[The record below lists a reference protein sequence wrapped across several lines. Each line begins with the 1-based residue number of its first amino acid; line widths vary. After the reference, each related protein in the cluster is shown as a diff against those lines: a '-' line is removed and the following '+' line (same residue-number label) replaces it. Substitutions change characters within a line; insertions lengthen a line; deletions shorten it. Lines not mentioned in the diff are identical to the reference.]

1 MYGWRPWAE
10 TARRCICDQFA
21 DLLGKQRPLVK
32 GNPTLKRLIP
42 LALMVPLAVAGCS
55 SSSKTGT
62 GTTTTTASPSSA
74 STSAPAASVSTANPA
89 SAVTLTEAGSSLLYP
104 YLQELEA
111 PLTAAYSNVTL
122 NPAAGGSGKGISDAI
137 AGTTQMGG
145 SDAYLSNAQRSANSG
160 LLNIPIA
167 VSSQA
172 VDYNLP
178 GFSNLKLSGD
188 ILAKIYQG
196 SITKW
201 NDPAIAALNSG
212 LTLPAKAIVP
222 VRRVD
227 SSGDTFIFTSFLSA
241 TNSAWSNGPSMGT
254 TVSWPTVASEETAS
268 GNPGM
273 VQTCSTTPG
282 CVAYIGISA
291 QSKAVAANLQEAQL
305 QNKDGNFVVPSSDT
319 VTSAVTAGATSVP
332 SNLAA
337 SLIYESGANSYPIVN
352 FEYIV
357 VKSQQASSD
366 TAQAIRDFL
375 AFAISP
381 TGGSTST
388 LLAKEH
394 FQPLP
399 SNVLSEV
406 DAAIASIQ

>member
-1 MYGWRPWAE
+1 MN
-10 TARRCICDQFA
+10 
-21 DLLGKQRPLVK
+21 L
-32 GNPTLKRLIP
+32 
-42 LALMVPLAVAGCS
+42 
-55 SSSKTGT
+55 
-62 GTTTTTASPSSA
+62 
-74 STSAPAASVSTANPA
+74 ANPA

-104 YLQELEA
+104 YLQELES

-145 SDAYLSNAQRSANSG
+145 SDAYLSNAQRSANPG

-178 GFSNLKLSGD
+178 GVSSLKLSGD
-188 ILAKIYQG
+188 VIAKIYQG

-212 LTLPAKAIVP
+212 VTLPATAIVP

-241 TNSAWSNGPSMGT
+241 TNSTWSNGPSMGT
-254 TVSWPTVASEETAS
+254 TVSWPTISSEETAS

-282 CVAYIGISA
+282 CIAYIGISA
-291 QSKAVAANLQEAQL
+291 QSKAVTAGLHEAQL
-305 QNKDGNFVVPSSDT
+305 QNKDGNFVVPSADT
-319 VTSAVTAGATSVP
+319 VTAAVTAGATNVP

-337 SLIYESGANSYPIVN
+337 SLIYEPGANSYPIVN

-357 VKSQQASSD
+357 VKSQQSSAD

-388 LLAKEH
+388 LLAKQQ

-399 SNVLSEV
+399 ANVTPQVET
-406 DAAIASIQ
+406 AIASIH